1 MGKKVLVLLL
11 IGFLLLM
18 AAALLVFFAFKPPA
32 DGYPTIEY
40 VPYTDPGVVWISRV
54 YSPEHQGI
62 DISTDQVIDL
72 IAPSDGTFLKE
83 MYFHA
88 GVPRW
93 QVNAEV
99 RRGGYAVELLLE
111 PGDRVTEAEAQVQ
124 YDMLIPDG
132 TRVKAGDLLGQ
143 RIIAP
148 GQPYSILHLALREN
162 STGTF
167 VCPLDHL
174 SEGAAADLLMLFQR
188 DNPQVEF
195 CVGE

>member
-1 MGKKVLVLLL
+1 MGKKGLVLLL
-11 IGFLLLM
+11 VGFLVLI
-18 AAALLVFFAFKPPA
+18 AAALVIFFTFQPTS
-32 DGYPTIEY
+32 DVYPNIDY
-40 VPYTDPGVVWISRV
+40 VPYTDPGEVWISRA

-62 DISTDQVIDL
+62 DISTGQVIDL

-83 MYFHA
+83 MYYHA

-93 QVNAEV
+93 QVNAEI
-99 RRGGYAVELLLE
+99 RKGGYAVELLLE
-111 PGDRVTEAEAQVQ
+111 PGDSVTETEAQVQ
-124 YDMLIPDG
+124 YDMLIADG
-132 TRVKAGDLLGQ
+132 TKVKAGDLLGK

-167 VCPLDHL
+167 VCPLGHL
-174 SEGAAADLLMLFQR
+174 SGQAEADLLMLFQR
-188 DNPQVEF
+188 DNPVAEF